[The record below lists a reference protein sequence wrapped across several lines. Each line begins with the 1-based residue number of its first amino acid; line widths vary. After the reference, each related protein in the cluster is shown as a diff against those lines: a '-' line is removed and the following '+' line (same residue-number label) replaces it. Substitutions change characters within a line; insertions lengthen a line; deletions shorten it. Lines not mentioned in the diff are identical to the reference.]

1 MFFEVRQR
9 RVVSCDKKKRI
20 LFCTLSFCCKSD
32 FRSVKIRGYFFNEI
46 VRVASSPKVRFEVVD
61 VVIE

>member
-1 MFFEVRQR
+1 MTKE
-9 RVVSCDKKKRI
+9 RI
-20 LFCTLSFCCKSD
+20 LFRTLLH

-46 VRVASSPKVRFEVVD
+46 VGVASSPKVRFEVDD

>member
-1 MFFEVRQR
+1 MTKE
-9 RVVSCDKKKRI
+9 RI
-20 LFCTLSFCCKSD
+20 LFRTLLFCCKAD

-46 VRVASSPKVRFEVVD
+46 VGVASSPKVRFEVDD

>member
-1 MFFEVRQR
+1 MTNE
-9 RVVSCDKKKRI
+9 RI
-20 LFCTLSFCCKSD
+20 LFCTLLFCCEAD

-46 VRVASSPKVRFEVVD
+46 VGVASGLKVRFEVAD